1 LDTSGDLIGSHGRE
15 ESQEMSLSKIGEH
28 DGDFSS
34 SLNGRG
40 TGDLGNKYEFG
51 KSAVPLQKVNEKLKG
66 DFNVNGTDRRR
77 SANSNGVTRRRG
89 RRNGT
94 LIEGNESSQTSYR
107 WNSLFIF

>member
-1 LDTSGDLIGSHGRE
+1 MSGVHIESHGRE
-15 ESQEMSLSKIGEH
+15 GRQEMSLPKIGEH

-40 TGDLGNKYEFG
+40 FGDLGNKYEFG
-51 KSAVPLQKVNEKLKG
+51 KFAVPLQKVNEKLKG
-66 DFNVNGTDRRR
+66 NANGTDRRR

-94 LIEGNESSQTSYR
+94 LIEGNESSQTSYH
-107 WNSLFIF
+107 WNTLFIF